1 MVNFQIFFHFFAFLE
16 INEYICIQ
24 NRDNQF
30 MNNRK
35 YKICYCAPALY
46 SAGGVER
53 VVSVKA
59 SYFAEV
65 YHYDVTIIVTEG
77 NGRDCFFPLSDKVK
91 VINLNLGFEELW
103 KTSFI
108 NKIILYLAKQFKYR
122 RMLKLELMRI
132 RPDITISVLRREIN
146 FINSIPDGSHKIG
159 ELHVNRSNYRNF
171 TSRDSNLVKRFFARF
186 WMNDLLK
193 HLKKLD
199 KMVVLTEDAKND
211 WPELTNVRLIP
222 DPISFKVDQVSPLT
236 SKCVVSIGRY
246 AYEKGIDLLLRAWA
260 KVEKQCQDWT
270 LEVYGQG
277 NQVPYQALMYEL
289 GIDEARCH
297 LFGSLNDVKGA
308 YLCSSIFTLPSRFE
322 GFGLVII
329 EAMACGV
336 PVVAFDCENGPRNII
351 SINQNGILVK
361 PFDVD
366 EYVDS
371 LLRLMRDDQ
380 LRAQMGNR
388 AYESSKRYLI
398 EDIAQQWKSLFDEV
412 MANDEL

>member
-1 MVNFQIFFHFFAFLE
+1 M
-16 INEYICIQ
+16 
-24 NRDNQF
+24 NQ
-30 MNNRK
+30 RK
-35 YKICYCAPALY
+35 YKICYCAPAIY

-77 NGRDCFFPLSDKVK
+77 KGRDCFFPMSDKVK
-91 VINLNLGFEELW
+91 VVNLNLGFEELW
-103 KTSFI
+103 KVSFI
-108 NKIILYLAKQFKYR
+108 RKVFLYLNKQFKYR
-122 RMLKLELMRI
+122 RMLRVELLRI

-171 TSRDSNLVKRFFARF
+171 TSRDSNFVKRLFARF

-193 HLKKLD
+193 HLQKLD
-199 KMVVLTEDAKND
+199 RMVVLTEDAKKD
-211 WPELTNVRLIP
+211 WPELSNVTLIP
-222 DPISFKVDQVSPLT
+222 DPIPFKVDQVSTLS
-236 SKCVVSIGRY
+236 SKRVVSIGRY
-246 AYEKGIDLLLRAWA
+246 AYEKGNDLLLKAWA
-260 KVEKQCQDWT
+260 KVEKSCKDWS
-270 LEVYGQG
+270 LDIYGMG
-277 NQVPYQALMYEL
+277 NQAPYRALMLEL
-289 GIDEARCH
+289 GIDETRCH
-297 LFGSLNDVKGA
+297 LHGSLTDVKDA
-308 YLCSSIFTLPSRFE
+308 YLNSSVFTLPSRFE

-351 SINQNGILVK
+351 TNNQNGILVP
-361 PFDVD
+361 PFNVN
-366 EYVDS
+366 EYAES

-388 AYESSKRYLI
+388 AFESSRRYSI
-398 EDIAQQWKSLFDEV
+398 EDIALQWKGLFDEL
-412 MANDEL
+412 MADNKEQ